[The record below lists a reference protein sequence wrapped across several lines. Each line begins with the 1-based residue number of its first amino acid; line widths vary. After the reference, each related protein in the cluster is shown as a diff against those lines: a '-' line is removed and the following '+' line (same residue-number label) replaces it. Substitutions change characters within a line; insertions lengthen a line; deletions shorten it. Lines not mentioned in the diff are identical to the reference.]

1 MDTSEEEGVKYKGTK
16 KYIIAIVFD
25 NIEVHNVKG
34 VPHDI
39 DGLSVYTV
47 PMLNTL
53 ENCRGYRNWGP
64 AVSSKTVTFR
74 DGPCLLM
81 DCKGSHSCI
90 NLKCKNIPEFG
101 INHTAFVKI
110 EK

>member
-1 MDTSEEEGVKYKGTK
+1 MTISSLHTIHEFRKLYLHIWILRKKKGVTYKGTK

-25 NIEVHNVKG
+25 NIEVHNVKE

-53 ENCRGYRNWGP
+53 ENCRGYRNWEP
-64 AVSSKTVTFR
+64 AVSSKTVTFK
-74 DGPCLLM
+74 DGPPTTYGL
-81 DCKGSHSCI
+81 
-90 NLKCKNIPEFG
+90 
-101 INHTAFVKI
+101 
-110 EK
+110 